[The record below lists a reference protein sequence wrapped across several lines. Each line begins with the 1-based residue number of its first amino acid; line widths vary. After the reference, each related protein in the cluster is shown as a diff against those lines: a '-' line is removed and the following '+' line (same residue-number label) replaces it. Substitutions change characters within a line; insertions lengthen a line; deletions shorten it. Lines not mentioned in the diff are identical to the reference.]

1 MVRAVLVSCVV
12 CLLAVSA
19 AAAQQP
25 PAAPTQPAAVQPAPA
40 PPAVTNPL
48 ANLTGQSGSWEQ
60 VEAGHFRYT
69 AAVALEL
76 AGGVKLFADVV
87 EIFTT
92 TNKIVAT
99 GNVVF
104 TNPDGRLSAER
115 VEFDVTTA
123 TGTFHQA
130 SGIMTLGPTV
140 DRAQFGN
147 QDPDIYF
154 FGDLI
159 EKLGPQRYRITRGG
173 FSTCVQPTPRWE
185 VTSSS
190 VILNL
195 NDYAISRNTLLRVKG
210 VPLFYLP
217 VLYYPINDKNRSTGF
232 LMPTYGTS
240 TFRGQTVSN
249 GFFWAIDR
257 SQDLTL
263 MHDWFTRTGQGVGA
277 EYRYVTDAQSSGT
290 FRTYLFD
297 QKQSDLTQPKD
308 IFQLTGSARQR
319 INRELT
325 AQANINYFSD
335 VLLQQLY
342 HQDIYQATQRQRTI
356 GLGLSG
362 NFPLVSAG
370 LYYQQSEVFSSETQ
384 SVLYGSTPRATVSF
398 APKQLFGSPAYVSLN
413 ADYSYLPQRS
423 INNGVI
429 TQDTSLGR
437 LDAQPSIRLPLS
449 HLTFLSVNTT
459 AGYRTTY
466 YTRSKDA
473 TGALVDDGLLR
484 RYLQT
489 RTDIIGPVFTKIWDT
504 PGNTTI
510 QRMKHVVE
518 PSFAVEYITGFA
530 NQGSVPSVS
539 DPTDFVVGSST
550 RLTYGLTNR
559 LLYRQRTINGVVG
572 TTREFLSVGVQ
583 QTYYS
588 NPTSS
593 RADTTYLSASGRSD
607 NVDLSPVAL
616 TMRVSPS
623 AAVDANARVEYDVS
637 GNGLQVVTTGT
648 SFNMARGTGSVT
660 FSRQRLVPTS
670 PPNTFLS
677 TSATTNFLQNRFKGT
692 YALSWD
698 VARNYIVSQ
707 SVMTTYMA
715 QCCGVQLEFQR
726 YNLPVSSS
734 YSITSDQ
741 RFNFSF
747 VLAGL
752 GTFSNFFGAFGG
764 GTVR

>member
-1 MVRAVLVSCVV
+1 MVRAFLVSCVV
-12 CLLAVSA
+12 CLGAASG

-25 PAAPTQPAAVQPAPA
+25 PPAPVPPAAQPAPA
-40 PPAVTNPL
+40 PPAGSNPL

-87 EIFTT
+87 EIFTA
-92 TNKIVAT
+92 TNKIVAS

-115 VEFDVTTA
+115 VEFDLTTA
-123 TGTFHQA
+123 TGTFYQA
-130 SGIMTLGPTV
+130 SGIMTLGPMV

-154 FGDLI
+154 FGDTI

-190 VILNL
+190 VVLNL

-240 TFRGQTVSN
+240 TYRGQTISN

-263 MHDWFTRTGQGVGA
+263 MHDWFTRTGQGAGA
-277 EYRYVTDAQSSGT
+277 EYRYVADAQSSGT
-290 FRTYLFD
+290 FRAYRFG
-297 QKQSDLTQPKD
+297 QKESELTQAKN

-335 VLLQQLY
+335 ISLQQFY

-356 GLGLSG
+356 GAGLSG

-370 LYYQQSEVFSSETQ
+370 LYYQQSEVFSNETD
-384 SVLYGSTPRATVSF
+384 SVLYGSTPRATVSL
-398 APKQLFGSPAYVSLN
+398 APRQLFGSPAYASLN
-413 ADYSYLPQRS
+413 ADYSYLPQRR
-423 INNGVI
+423 ITDGV
-429 TQDTSLGR
+429 TTDDTSLGR
-437 LDAQPSIRLPLS
+437 LDAQPSIRMPLS
-449 HLTFLSVNTT
+449 RLTFLSVNTT

-466 YTRSKDA
+466 YTRSKNDEGVLTDA
-473 TGALVDDGLLR
+473 GLLR

-504 PGNTTI
+504 PDSTTV
-510 QRMKHVVE
+510 QRMKHVIE

-559 LLYRQRTINGVVG
+559 LLYRQRTVNGVVG

-583 QTYYS
+583 QTYYT
-588 NPTSS
+588 NPNSS
-593 RADTTYLSASGRSD
+593 RADTSYLSASGRSD
-607 NVDLSPVAL
+607 NVELSPVAL

-648 SFNMARGTGSVT
+648 SLNTARGSGSIT

-670 PPNTFLS
+670 PANTFLS
-677 TSATTNFLQNRFKGT
+677 GSATANFLQNRFKGT

-698 VARNYIVSQ
+698 IARNYIVSQ
-707 SVMTTYMA
+707 SLMTTYMA

-726 YNLPVSSS
+726 YNIPVSSNIQIS
-734 YSITSDQ
+734 SDQ